1 MKSTLGN
8 AQPDELLSA
17 LAARGI
23 AHCAHIEDDVRA
35 LVDTTVVEH
44 HLRAANALSI
54 FVAPASLPQDRVRHD
69 RPTRSFIASGPWIGS
84 LPATECEETSLCFR
98 ALHRALSGDAEVPDI
113 TVHNGVAAVERDLGR
128 PGVEFIIPHKGSF
141 AHLDVCLSGV
151 RSQSMEC
158 IASVCLDEPADAWPV
173 HTHRRIRHYRAED
186 PPVGPYAIR
195 QFLAMNSSAE
205 YLAFQDSDDFSV
217 RSRLAELLT
226 ACVDSGADIVGCHE
240 LRLDEIEQAVIPV
253 RFPLD
258 VNAALKEVAGH
269 PQLFP
274 TTVTRAATFK
284 RIGGLSTIRTFGGD
298 TEYLLRAHFL
308 ARIINID
315 RFLYIRRRREGSLT
329 TAPDTAL
336 GSPVRVEL
344 GRIWRKDFEDVKN
357 GQLALEQSSLALR
370 HGAPVRIVATELNAN
385 NGRSAHADAAQS
397 QPLATDECTGMAR

>member
-1 MKSTLGN
+1 MKSPPAEIRTG
-8 AQPDELLSA
+8 ELLSA

-23 AHCAHIEDDVRA
+23 EYRAHIEDDVGA
-35 LVDTTVVEH
+35 LVDATVVAH
-44 HLRAANALSI
+44 HLQHSNALSI
-54 FVAPASLPQDRVRHD
+54 LVAPAPLPLDRVRHD
-69 RPTRSFIASGPWIGS
+69 RPTRSFIASGPWIES
-84 LPATECEETSLCFR
+84 LPATECDGASGCYL
-98 ALHRALSGDAEVPDI
+98 ALQRALSGEMEVPDI
-113 TVHNGVAAVERDLGR
+113 AVHNGVAAVARDLGR
-128 PGVEFIIPHKGSF
+128 PDVEFIIPHKGSY
-141 AHLDVCLSGV
+141 AHLDVCLAGV
-151 RSQSMEC
+151 RSQSMDC
-158 IASVCLDEPADAWPV
+158 IASVCLDEPIDAWP
-173 HTHRRIRHYRAED
+173 TPTDRRVRHYRAED

-195 QFLAMNSSAE
+195 QFLAMNSSAD

-217 RSRLAELLT
+217 RSRLAELVT

-258 VNAALKEVAGH
+258 VNAALREVAGH

-274 TTVTRAATFK
+274 TTITRAATFK

-315 RFLYIRRRREGSLT
+315 RFLYIRRRRQGSLT
-329 TAPDTAL
+329 TAPETAL

-344 GRIWRKDFEDVKN
+344 GRIWRKDFEDVKS

-370 HGAPVRIVATELNAN
+370 HGAPVRIIATGPGASDGKPARSGAEESRPLTTGERE
-385 NGRSAHADAAQS
+385 GRVH
-397 QPLATDECTGMAR
+397 